1 MANIFQ
7 EQITAEKPKGL
18 AEQRVY
24 VYVPRA
30 TSDTPGIASFD
41 SKYFALNAGHVDMKI
56 TDPTEMPSLIKIRNG
71 DDGLIYDDGYLKTY
85 LKTLDG
91 VSLIGDTDIELVTIN
106 SGSLIG
112 NSDLKLVTLNTPQI
126 IEAYKTFQVEYNN
139 AEAFIVTTNTPG
151 DKAFIAYPDKV
162 VLTNGANYT
171 HYKANSIVNNDYT
184 LTLPNKTD
192 TLAVQSDITTLQSQ
206 VTNLSNNKLD
216 KSVTGTE
223 TFWGHNGTTSF
234 TNQGT
239 SVRILTHNT
248 TISNGTVTDSEYSAN
263 WQGSSLQITQ
273 TDTSQ
278 NIKQTGVY
286 LSPTYV
292 EINAKKGQ
300 YSTNEW
306 TTFRVKVD
314 GAYVNNN
321 LIETQNNR
329 VTTINDESTDAQYAT
344 AKSIYNFVN
353 SSINNVAAYY
363 ITYNADG
370 DAFPTHAALESAT
383 VFYNGGQVRV
393 PTRNDYCI
401 VRADED
407 NDGATTRYS
416 YQNNQWEFQYIV
428 NESPMTVAQLAAI
441 NSGIT
446 SEYVAKIGSATL
458 TTIATNL
465 SDAINELVSTKQA
478 SISAGTGITLS
489 GATVN
494 VDTNV
499 IQTKLTFD
507 NTPTTGSINPV
518 TSGGVKSALPTYLT
532 FTNVSVSSSAFS
544 IDTTYGDFM
553 YKAAITLSGVTAD
566 MTPTIVFSGND
577 AISGN
582 YLPLCESYNGG
593 VYIWSKVNT
602 GVTISTI
609 ILQKA
614 GV

>member
-7 EQITAEKPKGL
+7 EQITAEKPKSL

-30 TSDTPGIASFD
+30 TSSTPGIASFD
-41 SKYFALNAGHVDMKI
+41 SKYFALNAGHVDMKV
-56 TDPTEMPSLIKIRNG
+56 TDPTVLPSLVKIRNG
-71 DDGLIYDDGYLKTY
+71 DDGLIYEDGYVKTY
-85 LKTLDG
+85 LKTLNG
-91 VSLIGDTDIELVTIN
+91 ISLIGDTDIELVTIN

-139 AEAFIVTTNTPG
+139 EEAFIVTTNTPG
-151 DKAFIAYPDKV
+151 DKAFIAYPDKI

-171 HYKANSIVNNDYT
+171 HYKANAIVNNDYT
-184 LTLPNKTD
+184 LTIPDKNGTIAIQSEVDAIDTRLSTVESLYIPKEYTNSHVSNSQTYDDTFNIDYNMYSVPSIKLEYKSQLRNSDYYLFSQGVFQDNRIILRTGTNTSAGGLLIQRSQILFQVGSND
-192 TLAVQSDITTLQSQ
+192 TLAVSQSAF
-206 VTNLSNNKLD
+206 KY
-216 KSVTGTE
+216 KG
-223 TFWGHNGTTSF
+223 
-234 TNQGT
+234 
-239 SVRILTHNT
+239 NT
-248 TISNGTVTDSEYSAN
+248 V
-263 WQGSSLQITQ
+263 
-273 TDTSQ
+273 
-278 NIKQTGVY
+278 
-286 LSPTYV
+286 
-292 EINAKKGQ
+292 
-300 YSTNEW
+300 
-306 TTFRVKVD
+306 
-314 GAYVNNN
+314 
-321 LIETQNNR
+321 ETQNNR
-329 VTTINDESTDAQYAT
+329 VTTINDESTDTQYAT

-370 DAFPTHAALESAT
+370 DAFPTHAALESAV

-458 TTIATNL
+458 TTTATNL

-478 SISAGTGITLS
+478 TISAGTGITLS
-489 GATVN
+489 AGTVN

-507 NTPTTGSINPV
+507 NTPTTGSTNPV

-544 IDTTYGDFM
+544 VDTTYGDFM

-614 GV
+614 GA